1 MSFEEGF
8 FSFKKIITLTI
19 KSRSEELC
27 DLAVL
32 SLDVFSLSTSLI
44 LQTLE
49 EQKLCHYLASY
60 SSGTL
65 SAGSFLNTML
75 MLLFIFSC
83 IAHPSHHKLHPH
95 G

>member
-49 EQKLCHYLASY
+49 
-60 SSGTL
+60 
-65 SAGSFLNTML
+65 
-75 MLLFIFSC
+75 
-83 IAHPSHHKLHPH
+83 
-95 G
+95 